1 MWVWIVKLQELG
13 SGRKGVGF
21 DKDTEKWTKMAD
33 GYYKS
38 ITDNIKR
45 FPNYGNAYTVAK
57 ALKALDV
64 DIKKKSK

>member
-1 MWVWIVKLQELG
+1 
-13 SGRKGVGF
+13 
-21 DKDTEKWTKMAD
+21 MAD

-38 ITDNIKR
+38 IADNIKR
-45 FPNYGNAYTVAK
+45 FPHYGNAYTVAK

>member
-1 MWVWIVKLQELG
+1 
-13 SGRKGVGF
+13 
-21 DKDTEKWTKMAD
+21 MAA